1 MLMYGAEREEDLSVM
16 KRISVALLGFGVAGQ
31 AFSRILLKTH
41 DAILRDTGYDA
52 VVTAI
57 VTGSRGTLYNP
68 QGLDLAEA
76 LRQMNEE
83 GRFDEKS
90 PDFSSMNAFEI
101 VDTAE
106 YDVVCELTPLNIE
119 TGLPAVD
126 HIRRALNRGKH
137 VISANKGPVARFYR
151 ELKNLAGEK
160 GVCLF
165 FETTVM
171 AGTPLLN
178 LADECL
184 PYCKIDRI
192 EGILNAT
199 TNYILKE
206 MAKGV
211 PEDEIVRR
219 GREEGFMEA
228 DISMDTEG
236 WDATAKLTVL
246 MNVLMDAGVTP
257 DDIDRTGIG
266 SVTAEDIKKAAE
278 RGNDI
283 KLMCTAERTADG
295 KIYGKVAPEEIP
307 DRDVFS
313 DENLVA
319 VVSLYTDLMGK
330 ITVLQ
335 YGLETTQTGYGVFS
349 DLIRVIKNISR

>member
-1 MLMYGAEREEDLSVM
+1 M
-16 KRISVALLGFGVAGQ
+16 KKISVALLGFGVAGQ

-41 DAILRDTGYDA
+41 DEILKDTGFDP

-57 VTGSRGTLYNP
+57 ATGSRGSLLNP
-68 QGLDLAEA
+68 EGIDLEKAM
-76 LRQMNEE
+76 RQINEN
-83 GRFDEKS
+83 GRFDEND
-90 PDFSSMNAFEI
+90 PDFSAMSALEI
-101 VDTAE
+101 VDRAE
-106 YDVVCELTPLNIE
+106 YDVVAELTPLNIE
-119 TGLPAVD
+119 TGLPAAD
-126 HIRRALNRGKH
+126 HIRRALNRRKH
-137 VISANKGPVARFYR
+137 VISANKGPVARYYR
-151 ELKNLAGEK
+151 ELKELAKEN

-178 LADECL
+178 MADECL
-184 PYCKIDRI
+184 PYCRIDRI

-211 PEDEIVRR
+211 PEDEIIRR

-236 WDATAKLTVL
+236 WDAAAKLTVL
-246 MNVLMDAGVTP
+246 MNVLMDADVTP
-257 DDIDRTGIG
+257 YDIDRTGIG
-266 SVTAEDIKKAAE
+266 AVSKADIEKASE
-278 RGNDI
+278 RGNVI
-283 KLMCTAERTADG
+283 KLMCRAERTEDG
-295 KIYGKVAPEEIP
+295 KISGKVAPAEVP
-307 DRDVFS
+307 AQDVFS